1 MLINNMMVPL
11 LDLSKQHNLIKDEMV
26 YALEALLVKGDFIQG
41 AEVRLFEKELSD
53 LLEIPHVI
61 TCGNG
66 TDALQIALM
75 AFGFK
80 RGDEVIVPAF
90 TYIATLEVIEL
101 LGLKPVL
108 VDVDPDNFFIS
119 LEGVKDAITPKTVAI
134 IPVHLYGQCG
144 DMESLM
150 QLANFYDIKIIE
162 DNAQSLGS
170 TYTFSTGQKKFLGN
184 LGHIGTTSFFPSKN
198 LGALG
203 DGGAILT
210 SDPEL
215 AAKIRMIANHGQ
227 KEKYQHQVVGVN
239 SRLDTL
245 QAAFLRIKL
254 RYFSD
259 SLAGRKRVAERY
271 NLCLYGLSGL
281 NIPFQN
287 PDSDHTYNQYTI
299 RISGGQRDHLK
310 ENLRLNGISTM
321 VYYPIPLHLQ
331 AGYRHLNY
339 QIGDFPVAEQLAS
352 DVLSLPIDPFLS
364 EDAQDR
370 ILSILSKR

>member
-299 RISGGQRDHLK
+299 RISGGQRDYLK